1 MTTIITL
8 DNASFD
14 INNLFNFNYDILK
27 QLMGAMAKNQSQN
40 TNKIM
45 ELEMSMTKKDV
56 KLKK

>member
-27 QLMGAMAKNQSQN
+27 QLMEALAKNQSLN

-45 ELEMSMTKKDV
+45 ELEMSMSKKDF